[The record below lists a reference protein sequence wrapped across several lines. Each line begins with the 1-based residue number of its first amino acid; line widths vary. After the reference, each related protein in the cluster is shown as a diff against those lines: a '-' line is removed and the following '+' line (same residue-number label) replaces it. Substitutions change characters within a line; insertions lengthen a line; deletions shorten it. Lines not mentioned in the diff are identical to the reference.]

1 MEKQLNSKITVYF
14 KDFKDIIADKLKGTN
29 LSDEHMSNTLKL
41 IYDYPHM
48 IFKKEDF
55 QKRKRIKNS
64 IPLHDRCNAIRAN
77 EKQCTRRRKNN
88 EQFCGTHIKG
98 TPHGVINDETKTSS
112 SYTKVNVW
120 AEEISGIIYYLDTDG
135 NVYDPQDIFQ
145 NIVNPKIIS
154 QYKKEEDTYIIIN

>member
-55 QKRKRIKNS
+55 PK
-64 IPLHDRCNAIRAN
+64 A
-77 EKQCTRRRKNN
+77 
-88 EQFCGTHIKG
+88 
-98 TPHGVINDETKTSS
+98 ET
-112 SYTKVNVW
+112 N
-120 AEEISGIIYYLDTDG
+120 
-135 NVYDPQDIFQ
+135 
-145 NIVNPKIIS
+145 
-154 QYKKEEDTYIIIN
+154 